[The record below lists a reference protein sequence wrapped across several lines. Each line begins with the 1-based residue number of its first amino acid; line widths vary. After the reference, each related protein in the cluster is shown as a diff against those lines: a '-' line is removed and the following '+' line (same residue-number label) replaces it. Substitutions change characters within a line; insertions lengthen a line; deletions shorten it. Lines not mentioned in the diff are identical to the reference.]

1 MPTKRKG
8 LEICLKNTTT
18 GLFWFSQMVTMS
30 VCYPT
35 IFQDSGHIILYL
47 VWASSSTE
55 FCSHQNSV
63 KGLVTNVAQREQ
75 SYFWPK
81 NGRKQ
86 TSCRSFAGILSSWWR
101 SQVVQFIRIQQVIHL
116 QETKNLVHI
125 FIPAV
130 NLGSLS
136 SLSYIFSLLL
146 ISFYVYIEKL
156 LKCSLFILFFFL
168 LLWEN
173 ITNSFRLFFNTTR
186 KEWKETIT

>member
-1 MPTKRKG
+1 MPTRRKG

-81 NGRKQ
+81 NGRKHK
-86 TSCRSFAGILSSWWR
+86 
-101 SQVVQFIRIQQVIHL
+101 QVVGVLQVFCHPDEGVKL
-116 QETKNLVHI
+116 YNLLEY
-125 FIPAV
+125 
-130 NLGSLS
+130 NRL
-136 SLSYIFSLLL
+136 YIYRKQKIWCTYLFLLL
-146 ISFYVYIEKL
+146 I
-156 LKCSLFILFFFL
+156 
-168 LLWEN
+168 
-173 ITNSFRLFFNTTR
+173 
-186 KEWKETIT
+186 